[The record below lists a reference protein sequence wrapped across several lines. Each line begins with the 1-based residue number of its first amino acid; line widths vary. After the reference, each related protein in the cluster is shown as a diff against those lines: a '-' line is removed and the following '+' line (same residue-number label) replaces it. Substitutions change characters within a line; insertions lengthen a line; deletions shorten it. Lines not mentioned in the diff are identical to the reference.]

1 MNLPTPRAIAQK
13 RAQKMRRGSRRFCP
27 PSARANVALP
37 VDVPSF
43 KLAGGNVTC
52 YPSPMK
58 RPVGSDG
65 GPSFFGPGACCPEK
79 KREEARKSCVETKLW
94 RSASWPWRRCR
105 AVLEIPI
112 WTARPLARASV
123 PWVPRLS
130 AATWRSARAS
140 ERLPVRFA
148 TTSASATDPKD
159 TGRLT
164 GRHHSI
170 QKGSFRRPPGWS
182 FFVFACAQPRGAGLR
197 RTGDRCS
204 RNC

>member
-1 MNLPTPRAIAQK
+1 VNLPMIFAIAQK
-13 RAQKMRRGSRRFCP
+13 RAQKMRRAVCGFCA
-27 PSARANVALP
+27 PSVRANVALP
-37 VDVPSF
+37 ADVPSF
-43 KLAGGNVTC
+43 KQAGGNVTC

-65 GPSFFGPGACCPEK
+65 GPSFFGSGACCPEK
-79 KREEARKSCVETKLW
+79 KREEARKSCAETKHW
-94 RSASWPWRRCR
+94 RSASWHWRRCR

-112 WTARPLARASV
+112 WTGRHLARASV

-130 AATWRSARAS
+130 VATWRSARAS

-148 TTSASATDPKD
+148 TTSASATDRSD

-170 QKGSFRRPPGWS
+170 QKGSFRRLPGWS
-182 FFVFACAQPRGAGLR
+182 FFVFACVQPRGAG
-197 RTGDRCS
+197 
-204 RNC
+204 

>member
-1 MNLPTPRAIAQK
+1 MNLPTPCAIAQK
-13 RAQKMRRGSRRFCP
+13 RAQKMRPVSWRFCLP
-27 PSARANVALP
+27 TARANVALP

-94 RSASWPWRRCR
+94 RSAFWHWRRCR
-105 AVLEIPI
+105 AVLETPI
-112 WTARPLARASV
+112 WTARHLARA
-123 PWVPRLS
+123 WVRWVLRLS
-130 AATWRSARAS
+130 AVTWRSARAS
-140 ERLPVRFA
+140 ERLPVRSA
-148 TTSASATDPKD
+148 TTSACATETQD

-170 QKGSFRRPPGWS
+170 HKGSFRRRPGWS
-182 FFVFACAQPRGAGLR
+182 LFVFACAHPRGAGKK